1 MIPVTITKQKVTY
14 RQTGAQGAHTDKR
27 LVTERRRESALELTW
42 STEGIQS
49 QTHGPKPAVQQ
60 ARTKV
65 HISLRHAT
73 RSFIHIHIAR
83 VPQLSFTIKI
93 GEFIRR
99 CLDSKLGSVVN
110 GYAQDS

>member
-27 LVTERRRESALELTW
+27 LVTERERESESALELTW

-65 HISLRHAT
+65 HISLGHAT
-73 RSFIHIHIAR
+73 RALLHIAR
-83 VPQLSFTIKI
+83 VPHTR
-93 GEFIRR
+93 G
-99 CLDSKLGSVVN
+99 G
-110 GYAQDS
+110 

>member
-27 LVTERRRESALELTW
+27 LVTERRRENALELTW

-73 RSFIHIHIAR
+73 RSFIHIHTPVAVELYHSNWR
-83 VPQLSFTIKI
+83 VYTQML
-93 GEFIRR
+93 R
-99 CLDSKLGSVVN
+99 
-110 GYAQDS
+110 Q

>member
-73 RSFIHIHIAR
+73 RSPIHIHIAR
-83 VPQLSFTIKI
+83 VPHTPVAVRLYHYNWRVYTQIY
-93 GEFIRR
+93 
-99 CLDSKLGSVVN
+99 LDAKTVSWAAL
-110 GYAQDS
+110 

>member
-73 RSFIHIHIAR
+73 RSLIHIAR
-83 VPQLSFTIKI
+83 VPHT
-93 GEFIRR
+93 R
-99 CLDSKLGSVVN
+99 GS
-110 GYAQDS
+110 

>member
-73 RSFIHIHIAR
+73 RSLIHIHIAR
-83 VPQLSFTIKI
+83 VPHT
-93 GEFIRR
+93 R
-99 CLDSKLGSVVN
+99 GS
-110 GYAQDS
+110 